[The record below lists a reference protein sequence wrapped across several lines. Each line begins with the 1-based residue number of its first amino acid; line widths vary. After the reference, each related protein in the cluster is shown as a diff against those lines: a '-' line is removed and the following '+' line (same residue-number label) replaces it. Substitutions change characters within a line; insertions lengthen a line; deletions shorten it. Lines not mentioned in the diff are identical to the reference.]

1 MSKPFKAHSFANCL
15 QSQFANE
22 KYLVAKYKFAIY
34 KNIFYICILKIAKSN
49 TQNGYIITSQGI
61 S

>member
-15 QSQFANE
+15 Q
-22 KYLVAKYKFAIY
+22 YLVAKYKFAIY

-49 TQNGYIITSQGI
+49 IQNGYIITSQGI

>member
-1 MSKPFKAHSFANCL
+1 MSKPFKSALVCKLFANSICKR
-15 QSQFANE
+15 